1 MLAKVGPVILCIDH
15 PLAVQVVVGK
25 VHHHHPI
32 VGIGDW
38 TVLWFVHLGCILFI
52 FTTVQLEQFGCTL
65 YNKTVQFEA
74 IVNLIHLSRSQVPP
88 A

>member
-1 MLAKVGPVILCIDH
+1 MLAKVGPLISCIDH
-15 PLAVQVVVGK
+15 PLAVQVGVGN
-25 VHHHHPI
+25 HLI

-38 TVLWFVHLGCILFI
+38 TVLWFVHFGCILFI
-52 FTTVQLEQFGCTL
+52 LTTVQLEQFGCTL